1 MDSRDQRGAVSRL
14 VDILRKVTRLV
25 QIAPFVYLALYSLYM
40 ICGAFVPDEIVGV
53 ADGVMLNSPFI
64 TFLFLVLS
72 RLLRLCKWHKAACLI
87 PSASQVEGVVDCYVF
102 QFTQMEIVLI
112 NILIGVV
119 SLLFLAKANKRFFAD
134 GK

>member
-1 MDSRDQRGAVSRL
+1 M
-14 VDILRKVTRLV
+14 

-53 ADGVMLNSPFI
+53 ADGVMLNSPFA

-72 RLLRLCKWHKAACLI
+72 RLLGLCKWHKAACLI

-102 QFTQMEIVLI
+102 QFTQTEIVLI

>member
-1 MDSRDQRGAVSRL
+1 MDSQDRRGAVSRL
-14 VDILRKVTRLV
+14 VDILRKVTRVV
-25 QIAPFVYLALYSLYM
+25 QVAPFVYLALYSLYM
-40 ICGAFVPDEIVGV
+40 IAGAFAPDDVVGI
-53 ADGVMLNSPFI
+53 ADGVMFNSPSI
-64 TFLFLVLS
+64 TILFLVLS

-87 PSASQVEGVVDCYVF
+87 PSASQVEGVVDCYLF
-102 QFTQMEIVLI
+102 QFTQTEIVLI

>member
-40 ICGAFVPDEIVGV
+40 ICGAFVPDEVVGI
-53 ADGVMLNSPFI
+53 ADGVMSNSPSVI
-64 TFLFLVLS
+64 ILFLVLS

-87 PSASQVEGVVDCYVF
+87 PSASQVEGAVDCYVF
-102 QFTQMEIVLI
+102 QFTQTEVILI
-112 NILIGVV
+112 NILIGLV